1 MKNTYNLND
10 WLKDNADLV
19 NYGTKKDIITKAFKD
34 IKYADFKQL
43 LEKMLQVDIIN
54 DEDIFDAYCSILAE
68 YNKEFEKDSRS
79 TGEARLTWMID
90 YLGYWPTVTPKSIT
104 DYLIKNHQKYGLK
117 MIPLP
122 DMYAWADSDEY
133 DLGWFDIEKFD
144 TYK

>member
-1 MKNTYNLND
+1 MREVVHIND
-10 WLKDNADLV
+10 WLRGNADLV
-19 NYGTKKDIITKAFKD
+19 NYGSKKGIILKAFKD

-90 YLGYWPTVTPKSIT
+90 YLGHWPTVTPKSIT

-122 DMYAWADSDEY
+122 DRYAWSGSEEY
-133 DLGWFDIEKFD
+133 DLGWFDSKKFK
-144 TYK
+144 TYM